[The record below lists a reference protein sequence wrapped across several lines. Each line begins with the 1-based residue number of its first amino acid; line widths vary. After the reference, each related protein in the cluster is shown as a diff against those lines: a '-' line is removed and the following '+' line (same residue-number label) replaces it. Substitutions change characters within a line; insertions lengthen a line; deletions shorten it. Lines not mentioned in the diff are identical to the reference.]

1 MSRSGI
7 AFDHVSFAYAGQPV
21 LDDVSFAIP
30 EGEFCLLVGATGAG
44 KSTLLKSINGLVP
57 HFTGGTM
64 SGTIRV
70 AGRDVR
76 GSTPADLADLVGY
89 VGQDPLAGFVTDEV
103 ELELAYTAEQLG
115 LDPAAMRKRVTEI
128 VDLLGLADVRGRAL
142 AQLSSGQ
149 RQRVAIGSALVAGP
163 AALVLDEPTSAL
175 DPTAADEVLSALH
188 RLVHDLGVTVLLAE
202 HRLERVAQYADSA
215 LLLNGGKVLGGPVTE
230 VLAASPIAPPVVEL
244 GRLAGWPGPPV
255 TIREARRHAAELR
268 ETLAG
273 HLPTDR
279 TPPFD
284 RAPFN
289 QAPKAARSGRRRSA
303 PPDAPNGPPLLEAR
317 GVTVDY
323 PGVRAVNGI
332 DLVAG
337 RCERIALMG
346 RNGSGKSSLLW
357 ALQGTGKRSGGQIA
371 IGGTDPASRR
381 PGERRQ
387 LAGLVPAEPADLLY
401 AETVGAEC
409 ASADDDGRAPQG
421 TCAKILVDLVEGI
434 DESTHP
440 RDLSEGQRLALAL
453 AVALT
458 AAPPLLLLDEPT
470 RGLDYPAKA
479 ALAARLGKLAE
490 AGHCVVVSTH
500 DVEFCAEF
508 ASRVVILSDGEVV
521 ADGPARQIVAAS
533 PMFAPQVEKVLPG
546 WLTVGEVAE
555 ALGGSGIGDDADD

>member
-1 MSRSGI
+1 MNQGGI
-7 AFDHVSFAYAGQPV
+7 AFDHVTFAYAGAPV

-30 EGEFCLLVGATGAG
+30 EGEFCLLVGPTGAG
-44 KSTLLKSINGLVP
+44 KSTLLKAVNGLVP
-57 HFTGGTM
+57 HFTGGSMRGRIT
-64 SGTIRV
+64 V

-103 ELELAYTAEQLG
+103 ERELAYTAEQLG
-115 LDPAAMRKRVTEI
+115 VDPAAMRKRVTEI
-128 VDLLGLADVRGRAL
+128 VDLLGLADVRDRDL
-142 AQLSSGQ
+142 AALSSGQ
-149 RQRVAIGSALVAGP
+149 RQRVAIGAALVAGP

-215 LLLNGGKVLGGPVTE
+215 LLLTAGKVRVGPIGE
-230 VLAASPIAPPVVEL
+230 ILAASPIAPPVVEL
-244 GRLAGWPGPPV
+244 GRLAAWPGPPV
-255 TIREARRHAAELR
+255 TIREARRHAADLR
-268 ETLAG
+268 ATLAG
-273 HLPTDR
+273 R
-279 TPPFD
+279 RPP
-284 RAPFN
+284 
-289 QAPKAARSGRRRSA
+289 AATRSEGTA
-303 PPDAPNGPPLLEAR
+303 AEPPLLEAT
-317 GVTVDY
+317 GITVDY
-323 PGVRAVNGI
+323 PGNVRAVNGV
-332 DLVAG
+332 DLVAA
-337 RCERIALMG
+337 RCERIAVMG

-357 ALQGTGKRSGGQIA
+357 ALQGTGKRSGGRVG
-371 IGGTDPASRR
+371 IGAADPATAK
-381 PGERRQ
+381 PAERRQ

-401 AETVGAEC
+401 AETVAAEC
-409 ASADDDGRAPQG
+409 ASADDDGRAPRG
-421 TCAKILVDLVEGI
+421 TCAKILADLVEGV
-434 DESTHP
+434 DEAAHP

-453 AVALT
+453 AVTLT

-479 ALAARLGKLAE
+479 ALASRLGKLAE
-490 AGHCVVVSTH
+490 AGHCVIVSTH

-546 WLTVGEVAE
+546 WLTVGEVAA
-555 ALGGSGIGDDADD
+555 ALGRNGTSDDEDD

>member
-1 MSRSGI
+1 MTPGGI
-7 AFDHVSFAYAGQPV
+7 AFDRVTFAYAGTPV
-21 LDDVSFAIP
+21 LDDVSFDLP
-30 EGEFCLLVGATGAG
+30 EGEFCLLVGPTGAG
-44 KSTLLKSINGLVP
+44 KSTLLRAVNGLVP

-64 SGTIRV
+64 TGRITV
-70 AGRDVR
+70 AGREVR

-103 ELELAYTAEQLG
+103 ERELAYTAEQLG
-115 LDPAAMRKRVTEI
+115 VAPAAMRKRVTEI
-128 VDLLGLADVRGRAL
+128 VDLLGLADVRDRDL
-142 AQLSSGQ
+142 AALSSGQ
-149 RQRVAIGSALVAGP
+149 RQRVAIGAALVAGP
-163 AALVLDEPTSAL
+163 SALVLDEPTSAL

-215 LLLNGGKVLGGPVTE
+215 LLLNGGKVTAGPVGAI
-230 VLAASPIAPPVVEL
+230 LAASPIAPPVVEL

-255 TIREARRHAAELR
+255 TIRQARRHATALR
-268 ETLAG
+268 STL
-273 HLPTDR
+273 TDLH
-279 TPPFD
+279 TPPATAE
-284 RAPFN
+284 APV
-289 QAPKAARSGRRRSA
+289 
-303 PPDAPNGPPLLEAR
+303 GPPLLEAR
-317 GVTVDY
+317 AVTVDY
-323 PGVRAVNGI
+323 PGGVRAVNGV
-332 DLVAG
+332 DLVAA

-357 ALQGTGKRSGGQIA
+357 ALQGTGTRSGGTVT
-371 IGGTDPASRR
+371 IGGDDPAARK
-381 PGERRQ
+381 PAERRT

-401 AETVGAEC
+401 AETVAAEC
-409 ASADDDGRAPQG
+409 AGADHDGRVPAG
-421 TCAKILVDLVEGI
+421 TCAKILDDLVDGV
-434 DESTHP
+434 DETAHP

-453 AVALT
+453 AVTLT

-470 RGLDYPAKA
+470 RGLDYPGKA
-479 ALAARLGKLAE
+479 ALATRLGRLAE

-546 WLTVGEVAE
+546 WLTVSEVAE
-555 ALGGSGIGDDADD
+555 ALGRSDEGANGGGTGDDAGA

>member
-1 MSRSGI
+1 MTPGGI
-7 AFDHVSFAYAGQPV
+7 AFDHVTFAYGAPTV
-21 LDDVSFAIP
+21 LDDVTFDLP
-30 EGEFCLLVGATGAG
+30 EGEFCLLVGPTGAG
-44 KSTLLKSINGLVP
+44 KSTLLKMVNGLVP

-64 SGTIRV
+64 RGRITV
-70 AGRDVR
+70 AGREVR
-76 GSTPADLADLVGY
+76 GTAPADLADLVGY

-103 ELELAYTAEQLG
+103 ERELAYTAEQLG
-115 LDPAAMRKRVTEI
+115 VDPAAMRKRVTEI
-128 VDLLGLADVRGRAL
+128 VDLLGLADVRDRDLAAL
-142 AQLSSGQ
+142 SFGQ
-149 RQRVAIGSALVAGP
+149 RQRVAIGAALVAGP

-175 DPTAADEVLSALH
+175 DPTAADEVLSTLH

-202 HRLERVAQYADSA
+202 HRLERVVQYADSA
-215 LLLNGGKVLGGPVTE
+215 LLLNGGKVTAGPVGE
-230 VLAASPIAPPVVEL
+230 ILAASPIAPPVVEL

-255 TIREARRHAAELR
+255 TIREARRHAAGLR
-268 ETLAG
+268 ESLAG
-273 HLPTDR
+273 HHP
-279 TPPFD
+279 
-284 RAPFN
+284 APLT
-289 QAPKAARSGRRRSA
+289 APSAYGPAVAKPGRRKSA
-303 PPDAPNGPPLLEAR
+303 PSEAGPPLLEAR
-317 GVTVDY
+317 SVTVDY
-323 PGVRAVNGI
+323 PGAVRAVNGV

-357 ALQGTGKRSGGQIA
+357 ALQGTGKRSGGQVA
-371 IGGTDPASRR
+371 IGGDDPAARK
-381 PGERRQ
+381 PAERRT

-401 AETVGAEC
+401 AETVAAEC
-409 ASADDDGRAPQG
+409 AGADDDGRAPQG
-421 TCAKILVDLVEGI
+421 TCAKILADLVEGVN
-434 DESTHP
+434 ESAHP

-453 AVALT
+453 AVTLT

-555 ALGGSGIGDDADD
+555 ALGVDGTGDDASD

>member
-1 MSRSGI
+1 MNPGGI
-7 AFDHVSFAYAGQPV
+7 AFAHVSFAYASTPV
-21 LDDVSFAIP
+21 LDDITFELP
-30 EGEFCLLVGATGAG
+30 EGEFCLLVGPTGAG

-57 HFTGGTM
+57 AFTGGTM
-64 SGTIRV
+64 RGRITV

-76 GSTPADLADLVGY
+76 GRTPADLADLVGY

-103 ELELAYTAEQLG
+103 ERELAYTAEQLG
-115 LDPAAMRKRVTEI
+115 VDPAAMRKRVTEI
-128 VDLLGLADVRGRAL
+128 VDLLGLAEVRDRDL
-142 AQLSSGQ
+142 AALSSGQ
-149 RQRVAIGSALVAGP
+149 RQRVAIGAALVAGP

-175 DPTAADEVLSALH
+175 DPTAADEVLSTLH

-215 LLLNGGKVLGGPVTE
+215 LLLDGGMVTAGPVGE

-244 GRLAGWPGPPV
+244 GRVAGWPGPPV
-255 TIREARRHAAELR
+255 TIREARRHAAGLR
-268 ETLAG
+268 EDLAG
-273 HLPTDR
+273 LLPAVDHG
-279 TPPFD
+279 PV
-284 RAPFN
+284 
-289 QAPKAARSGRRRSA
+289 SGRRKSA
-303 PPDAPNGPPLLEAR
+303 PPEAPAGPPLLDAR

-323 PGVRAVNGI
+323 PGGVRAVNGV
-332 DLVAG
+332 DVVAS

-357 ALQGTGKRSGGQIA
+357 ALQGTGKRSGGRVA
-371 IGGTDPASRR
+371 IGGTDPAARR
-381 PGERRQ
+381 PAERRT
-387 LAGLVPAEPADLLY
+387 LAGLVPAEPGDLLY

-409 ASADDDGRAPQG
+409 AGADDDGRAPRG
-421 TCAKILVDLVEGI
+421 TCAKILADLVEGI
-434 DESTHP
+434 DESAHP

-453 AVALT
+453 AVTLT

-479 ALAARLGKLAE
+479 ALAGRLGKLAE
-490 AGHCVVVSTH
+490 AGHCVIVSTH

-533 PMFAPQVEKVLPG
+533 PMFSPQVAKVLPG
-546 WLTVGEVAE
+546 WLTVGEVAA
-555 ALGGSGIGDDADD
+555 ALRANGIGDDAED

>member
-1 MSRSGI
+1 MNPGGI
-7 AFDHVSFAYAGQPV
+7 AFEHVSFAYAAPV
-21 LDDVSFAIP
+21 LDDLSFDLP
-30 EGEFCLLVGATGAG
+30 EGEFCLLVGPTGAG

-57 HFTGGTM
+57 AFTGGTM
-64 SGTIRV
+64 RGRITV

-76 GSTPADLADLVGY
+76 GRTPANLADLVGY

-103 ELELAYTAEQLG
+103 ERELAYTAEQLG
-115 LDPAAMRKRVTEI
+115 VDPAAMRKRVTEI
-128 VDLLGLADVRGRAL
+128 VDLLGLADVRDRDL
-142 AQLSSGQ
+142 AALSSGQ
-149 RQRVAIGSALVAGP
+149 RQRVAIGAALVAGP

-175 DPTAADEVLSALH
+175 DPTAADEVLSTLH

-215 LLLNGGKVLGGPVTE
+215 LLLNGGKVTAGPVGA

-255 TIREARRHAAELR
+255 TIREARRHSAGLR
-268 ETLAG
+268 EDLAG
-273 HLPTDR
+273 LLPAVDHG
-279 TPPFD
+279 PVA
-284 RAPFN
+284 RA
-289 QAPKAARSGRRRSA
+289 GRRKSA
-303 PPDAPNGPPLLEAR
+303 PPEAPAGPPLLDAR

-323 PGVRAVNGI
+323 PGGVRAVNGV
-332 DLVAG
+332 DVVAN

-357 ALQGTGKRSGGQIA
+357 ALQGTGKRSGGRVA

-381 PGERRQ
+381 PAERRT
-387 LAGLVPAEPADLLY
+387 LAGLVPAEPGDLLY
-401 AETVGAEC
+401 AETVAAEC
-409 ASADDDGRAPQG
+409 AGADDDGRAPKG
-421 TCAKILVDLVEGI
+421 TCAKILADLVEGI
-434 DESTHP
+434 DESAHP

-453 AVALT
+453 AVTLT

-479 ALAARLGKLAE
+479 ALAGRLGKLAE
-490 AGHCVVVSTH
+490 AGHCVAVSTH

-533 PMFAPQVEKVLPG
+533 PMFAPQVAKVLPG
-546 WLTVGEVAE
+546 WLTVGEVAA
-555 ALGGSGIGDDADD
+555 ALGASGIGEDGAGDDAEG

>member
-1 MSRSGI
+1 MNQGGI
-7 AFDHVSFAYAGQPV
+7 AFDHVTFAYAGGRV

-30 EGEFCLLVGATGAG
+30 EGEFCLLVGPTGAG
-44 KSTLLKSINGLVP
+44 KSTLLKAVNGLVP

-64 SGTIRV
+64 RGSITVG
-70 AGRDVR
+70 GREVR

-103 ELELAYTAEQLG
+103 ERELAYTAEQLG
-115 LDPAAMRKRVTEI
+115 VDPAAMRKRVTEI
-128 VDLLGLADVRGRAL
+128 VDLLGLADVRDRDL
-142 AQLSSGQ
+142 AALSSGQ
-149 RQRVAIGSALVAGP
+149 RQRVAIGAALVAGP

-215 LLLNGGKVLGGPVTE
+215 LLLDAGKVRMGPVGE
-230 VLAASPIAPPVVEL
+230 ILAASPIAPPVVEL

-255 TIREARRHAAELR
+255 TIREARRHAADLR
-268 ETLAG
+268 AALAG
-273 HLPTDR
+273 HAPT
-279 TPPFD
+279 
-284 RAPFN
+284 APRGERME
-289 QAPKAARSGRRRSA
+289 AE
-303 PPDAPNGPPLLEAR
+303 PPLLEAT

-323 PGVRAVNGI
+323 PGNVRAVDGV
-332 DLVAG
+332 DLVAA
-337 RCERIALMG
+337 RCERIAVMG

-357 ALQGTGKRSGGQIA
+357 ALQGTGKRSGGRVA
-371 IGGTDPASRR
+371 IGGADPAARK
-381 PGERRQ
+381 PAERRQ
-387 LAGLVPAEPADLLY
+387 LAGLVPAEPGDLLY
-401 AETVGAEC
+401 AETVAAEC
-409 ASADDDGRAPQG
+409 AGADDDGRAPRG
-421 TCAKILVDLVEGI
+421 TCAKILADLVEGV
-434 DESTHP
+434 DEAAHP

-453 AVALT
+453 AVTLT

-479 ALAARLGKLAE
+479 ALASRLGKLAE
-490 AGHCVVVSTH
+490 AGHCVIVSTH

-546 WLTVGEVAE
+546 WLTVGEVAA
-555 ALGGSGIGDDADD
+555 ALGRNGIGDDDD

>member
-1 MSRSGI
+1 MNPGGI
-7 AFDHVSFAYAGQPV
+7 AFAHVSFAYASTPV
-21 LDDVSFAIP
+21 LDDITFELP
-30 EGEFCLLVGATGAG
+30 EGEFCLLVGPTGAG

-57 HFTGGTM
+57 AFTGGTM
-64 SGTIRV
+64 GGRITV

-76 GSTPADLADLVGY
+76 GRTPADLADLVGY

-103 ELELAYTAEQLG
+103 ERELAYTAEQLG
-115 LDPAAMRKRVTEI
+115 VDPAAMRKRVTEI
-128 VDLLGLADVRGRAL
+128 VDLLGLAEVRDRDL
-142 AQLSSGQ
+142 AALSSGQ
-149 RQRVAIGSALVAGP
+149 RQRVAIGAALVAGP

-175 DPTAADEVLSALH
+175 DPTAADEVLSTLH

-215 LLLNGGKVLGGPVTE
+215 LLLDGGMVTAGPVGE

-244 GRLAGWPGPPV
+244 GRVAGWPGPPV
-255 TIREARRHAAELR
+255 TIREARRHAAGLR
-268 ETLAG
+268 EDLAG
-273 HLPTDR
+273 LLPAVDHG
-279 TPPFD
+279 PV
-284 RAPFN
+284 
-289 QAPKAARSGRRRSA
+289 SGRRKSA
-303 PPDAPNGPPLLEAR
+303 PPEAPAGPPLLDAR

-323 PGVRAVNGI
+323 PGGVRAVNGV
-332 DLVAG
+332 DVVAS

-357 ALQGTGKRSGGQIA
+357 ALQGTGKRSGGRVA
-371 IGGTDPASRR
+371 IGGTDPAARR
-381 PGERRQ
+381 PAERRT
-387 LAGLVPAEPADLLY
+387 LAGLVPAEPGDLLY

-409 ASADDDGRAPQG
+409 AGADDDGRAPRG
-421 TCAKILVDLVEGI
+421 TCAKILADLVEGI
-434 DESTHP
+434 DESAHP

-453 AVALT
+453 AVTLT

-479 ALAARLGKLAE
+479 ALAGRLGKLAE
-490 AGHCVVVSTH
+490 AGHCVIVSTH

-533 PMFAPQVEKVLPG
+533 PMFSPQVAKVLPG
-546 WLTVGEVAE
+546 WLTVGEVAA
-555 ALGGSGIGDDADD
+555 ALRANGIGDDAED

>member
-1 MSRSGI
+1 MTGDI
-7 AFDHVSFAYAGQPV
+7 AFDRVTFAYEGRPV
-21 LDDVSFAIP
+21 LDDISFHLP
-30 EGEFCLLVGATGAG
+30 EGEFCLLVGPTGAG
-44 KSTLLKSINGLVP
+44 KSTLLKSVNGLVP
-57 HFTGGTM
+57 HFSGGTM
-64 SGTIRV
+64 RGRITV
-70 AGRDVR
+70 AGREVR

-103 ELELAYTAEQLG
+103 ERELAYTAEQLG
-115 LDPAAMRKRVTEI
+115 VDPAAMRKRVTEI
-128 VDLLGLADVRGRAL
+128 VDLLGLAEVRDRDL
-142 AQLSSGQ
+142 AALSSGQ
-149 RQRVAIGSALVAGP
+149 RQRVAIGAALVAGP

-215 LLLNGGKVLGGPVTE
+215 LLLNGGKVAAGPVGE
-230 VLAASPIAPPVVEL
+230 ILAVSPIAPPVVEL

-255 TIREARRHAAELR
+255 TIREARRHAAGLR
-268 ETLAG
+268 ATLAG
-273 HLPTDR
+273 HRTATAATDR
-279 TPPFD
+279 L
-284 RAPFN
+284 
-289 QAPKAARSGRRRSA
+289 RSA
-303 PPDAPNGPPLLEAR
+303 PPEAGPPLLEAR
-317 GVTVDY
+317 GVHVHY
-323 PGVRAVNGI
+323 PGGVRAVNGV
-332 DLVAG
+332 DLVAD

-357 ALQGTGKRSGGQIA
+357 ALQGTGKRSGGRVA
-371 IGGTDPASRR
+371 IGGADPAARK
-381 PGERRQ
+381 PVERRT

-401 AETVGAEC
+401 AETVASEC
-409 ASADDDGRAPQG
+409 AGADDDGGAPRG
-421 TCAKILVDLVEGI
+421 TCAKILADLVEGV
-434 DESTHP
+434 DEAAHP

-453 AVALT
+453 AVTLT

-533 PMFAPQVEKVLPG
+533 PMFAPQVAKVLPG

-555 ALGGSGIGDDADD
+555 ALGGDGDDADD

>member
-1 MSRSGI
+1 MTPGGI
-7 AFDHVSFAYAGQPV
+7 AFDRVTFAYAGTPV
-21 LDDVSFAIP
+21 LDDVSFDLP
-30 EGEFCLLVGATGAG
+30 EGEFCLLVGPTGAG
-44 KSTLLKSINGLVP
+44 KSTLLKAVNGLVP

-64 SGTIRV
+64 TGRITV

-103 ELELAYTAEQLG
+103 ERELAYTAEQLG
-115 LDPAAMRKRVTEI
+115 VDPAAMRKRVTEI
-128 VDLLGLADVRGRAL
+128 VDLLGLADVRDRDL
-142 AQLSSGQ
+142 AALSSGQ
-149 RQRVAIGSALVAGP
+149 RQRVAIGAALVAGP
-163 AALVLDEPTSAL
+163 SALVLDEPTSAL

-215 LLLNGGKVLGGPVTE
+215 LLLNGGKVTAGPVGAI
-230 VLAASPIAPPVVEL
+230 LAASPIAPPVVEL

-255 TIREARRHAAELR
+255 TIREARRHAAALR
-268 ETLAG
+268 SALADL
-273 HLPTDR
+273 H
-279 TPPFD
+279 TPP
-284 RAPFN
+284 ATTETPV
-289 QAPKAARSGRRRSA
+289 
-303 PPDAPNGPPLLEAR
+303 GPPLLEAR
-317 GVTVDY
+317 AVTVDY
-323 PGVRAVNGI
+323 PGGVRAVNGV
-332 DLVAG
+332 DLVAA

-357 ALQGTGKRSGGQIA
+357 ALQGTGTRSGGTVT
-371 IGGTDPASRR
+371 IGGDDPAARK
-381 PGERRQ
+381 PAERRT

-401 AETVGAEC
+401 AETVAAEC
-409 ASADDDGRAPQG
+409 AGADRDGRVPAG
-421 TCAKILVDLVEGI
+421 TCAKILDDLVDGV
-434 DESTHP
+434 DEAVHP

-453 AVALT
+453 AVTLT

-470 RGLDYPAKA
+470 RGLDYPGKA
-479 ALAARLGKLAE
+479 ALATRLGRLAE

-546 WLTVGEVAE
+546 WLTVAEVAAALE
-555 ALGGSGIGDDADD
+555 AGDADD

>member
-1 MSRSGI
+1 MNPGGI
-7 AFDHVSFAYAGQPV
+7 AFDHVSFAYTGTPV
-21 LDDVSFAIP
+21 LDDVSFDLP
-30 EGEFCLLVGATGAG
+30 EGEFCLLVGPTGAG
-44 KSTLLKSINGLVP
+44 KSTLLKAVNGLVP
-57 HFTGGTM
+57 HFTGGTVT
-64 SGTIRV
+64 GRITV
-70 AGRDVR
+70 AGREVR

-103 ELELAYTAEQLG
+103 ERELAYTAEQLG
-115 LDPAAMRKRVTEI
+115 VDPAAMRKRVTEI
-128 VDLLGLADVRGRAL
+128 VDLLGLADVRDRDL
-142 AQLSSGQ
+142 AALSSGQ
-149 RQRVAIGSALVAGP
+149 RQRVAIGAALVAGP

-215 LLLNGGKVLGGPVTE
+215 LLLDGGKVTAGPVGE
-230 VLAASPIAPPVVEL
+230 VLGASPIAPPVVEL
-244 GRLAGWPGPPV
+244 GRIAGWPGPPV

-268 ETLAG
+268 RSLSE
-273 HLPTDR
+273 HRPPTEVS
-279 TPPFD
+279 
-284 RAPFN
+284 AP
-289 QAPKAARSGRRRSA
+289 GRRKSA
-303 PPDAPNGPPLLEAR
+303 PSEAGPPLLEAR
-317 GVTVDY
+317 GVHVEY
-323 PGVRAVNGI
+323 PGGVRAVDGV

-357 ALQGTGKRSGGQIA
+357 ALQGTGKRSGGTVA
-371 IGGTDPASRR
+371 IGGTDPATRK
-381 PGERRQ
+381 PAERRT

-401 AETVGAEC
+401 AETVAAEC
-409 ASADDDGRAPQG
+409 EGADQDGRVPPG
-421 TCAKILVDLVEGI
+421 TCAKILADLVEGV
-434 DESTHP
+434 DENAHP

-453 AVALT
+453 AVTLT

-470 RGLDYPAKA
+470 RGLDYPAKE
-479 ALAARLGKLAE
+479 ALAARLGKLAD

-533 PMFAPQVEKVLPG
+533 PMFAPQVAKVLPG
-546 WLTVGEVAE
+546 WLTVSEVAE
-555 ALGGSGIGDDADD
+555 ALGRSGEGATGSGTGDVEGA